1 MAPSSSAARVEL
13 PIMIAKGIAHALSDK
28 LGATREK
35 DLFDDIKKRITSKRA
50 TIEFGTELSS
60 RAA

>member
-1 MAPSSSAARVEL
+1 
-13 PIMIAKGIAHALSDK
+13 MIAKGIAHALSDK